1 MASNQV
7 EEFRR
12 ARDARIAAEKAGANR
27 KDIEVLKA
35 TEAAKKAL
43 TPGGRGMD

>member
-12 ARDARIAAEKAGANR
+12 ARDARIAAERAGASK
-27 KDIEVLKA
+27 KDIDILRA
-35 TEAAKKAL
+35 AEAAKKAL